1 MINYQA
7 LKRLAKASKVS
18 VKNLMALAPQN
29 DPFYVGTKGDIEK
42 AEWLASIYEQQ
53 GSPQQVHIR
62 RIHYFL
68 VSREDILKPN
78 GERYENTENDWGYL
92 SKAAK
97 YARYLGLVPIDNFV
111 DRRNPDPH
119 INASYHQHID
129 IDDILASL
137 NPELIAETIVN
148 RIHPYNPQHALAF
161 HIEIW
166 SEKSTM
172 NDIILPIAGNCRAN
186 VVTGLGE
193 LSITAV
199 NQLIHRVQQADKP
212 VRIFYISDFDP
223 AGETMPISVARKIE
237 YFAHNTDLKD
247 IKLKPLMLTKE
258 QCIEHQLPRTPI
270 KESDKR
276 KAGFEERHGSGAT
289 ELDALEALH
298 PGGMGN
304 ILQQAIN
311 PYVDVDS
318 YNAVIEENE
327 RIRLAIKEALQERL
341 GEVLSD
347 FSLDYEGDFDMP
359 EASLIRERDGWLF
372 DSKRSYIDQL
382 SRYKSHKGG

>member
-18 VKNLMALAPQN
+18 VKELLALAPQN
-29 DPFYVGTKGDIEK
+29 DPFYINTKGDVEK
-42 AEWLASIYEQQ
+42 AEWLAEIYEEL
-53 GSPQQVHIR
+53 GSPSQVHIR

-78 GERYENTENDWGYL
+78 GEQYENTQNDWGYL
-92 SKAAK
+92 VQASKF
-97 YARYLGLVPIDNFV
+97 ARYLGLVPIDNFV

-119 INASYHQHID
+119 INASYHSHRE

-137 NPELIAETIVN
+137 DPEQVAEAIVN
-148 RIHPYNPQHALAF
+148 RIHPYNPQHALAY
-161 HIEIW
+161 HLEIW
-166 SEKSTM
+166 AEKSTQ
-172 NDIILPIAGNCRAN
+172 NDIILPIAGNYKAN

-199 NQLIHRVQQADKP
+199 NQLIHRIQQADKP

-237 YFAHNTDLKD
+237 YFAHNTNLKD
-247 IKLKPLMLTKE
+247 IKLNPLMLTKE
-258 QCIEHQLPRTPI
+258 QCREYQLPRTPI

-276 KAGFEERHGSGAT
+276 KPGFEERHGSGAT

-298 PGGMGN
+298 PGEMGG
-304 ILQQAIN
+304 IFRQAISL
-311 PYVDVDS
+311 YVDVES
-318 YNAVIEENE
+318 YNAVIKENE

-341 GEVLSD
+341 EEVLSD
-347 FSLDYEGDFDMP
+347 FSLDYDSDFDMP
-359 EASLIRERDGWLF
+359 EVSLIRERDGWLF
-372 DSKRSYIDQL
+372 DSERSYVDQL
-382 SRYKSHKGG
+382 GKYKSHKGR